1 MPAAEREAR
10 PRDPRD
16 AEDLALLVGAARA
29 AGAIALRHFREDP
42 EAWEKDGGQG
52 PVSEADLEVDRML
65 RAELGAARPGYG
77 WLSEE
82 TEDEGERREA
92 RLSAER
98 VFICDPIDG
107 TRAFLKGEETWGHAL
122 AVAQDGVVRAGVM
135 FLPAREAMYGAS
147 LGGGATLNGA
157 ALAPSAR
164 TELSG
169 ADALVSAAGM
179 RPERWK
185 GAPPPVT
192 RHFRASLCYRLCL
205 VAQGRFDCSIS
216 VGGVWE
222 WDAAAGD
229 LILREAGA
237 AVSDARGATPRY
249 NRPEP
254 RLSGLIAS
262 APGLHQ
268 AILDRLAPHD

>member
-1 MPAAEREAR
+1 MPAAEF
-10 PRDPRD
+10 PDPRD
-16 AEDLALLVGAARA
+16 ADDLALLVEAARA
-29 AGAIALRHFREDP
+29 AGEIALRHFREDP
-42 EAWEKDGGQG
+42 ESWEKDGGQG

-65 RAELGAARPGYG
+65 RAELGGARPGYG

-82 TEDEGERREA
+82 TEDAGARREA
-92 RLSAER
+92 RLDAER

-107 TRAFLKGEETWGHAL
+107 TRAFLKGEETWGNAI
-122 AVAQDGVVRAGVM
+122 AIVQNGVVRAGVM
-135 FLPAREAMYGAS
+135 FLPARGAMYAAS
-147 LGGGATLNGA
+147 LGGGATLDGA
-157 ALAPSAR
+157 ALSPSAR
-164 TELSG
+164 TDLTG

-229 LILREAGA
+229 VILREAGA
-237 AVSDARGATPRY
+237 AVSDARGDRPVY

-262 APGLHQ
+262 APGLHG
-268 AILDRLAPHD
+268 AILERLAPHD

>member
-1 MPAAEREAR
+1 M
-10 PRDPRD
+10 DPRD
-16 AEDLALLVGAARA
+16 AEDLALLVDAARA
-29 AGAIALRHFREDP
+29 AGVIALRHFREDP
-42 EAWEKDGGQG
+42 ETWEKDGGQG

-65 RAELGAARPGYG
+65 KAELGAARPDYG

-82 TEDEGERREA
+82 TDDSGARRKA

-122 AVAQDGVVRAGVM
+122 AVAQDGEVRAGVM

-147 LGGGATLNGA
+147 RGGGATLNGA
-157 ALAPSAR
+157 PLAPSSR
-164 TELSG
+164 TELTG

-179 RPERWK
+179 RAERWK
-185 GAPPPVT
+185 SGPPAVT

-229 LILREAGA
+229 LILSEAGA
-237 AVSDARGATPRY
+237 AVSDARGERPRY

-262 APGLHQ
+262 APGIHR